1 MLHFE
6 RFFWPRFTKYRISY
20 LILTQNSTGK
30 CLQRFKHS
38 YHHVAFEQNAG
49 LNAGLTHFWIGLI
62 HHLFIYLFYILEA
75 TSMFFTILDSGS
87 KALIYIFF
95 FFVCVCVAFAC
106 NAILYIF
113 ASSEEKLSLLLV
125 QLIKQ
130 LHGILAT
137 QESLALPSRSNNDVV
152 ESENYE

>member
-6 RFFWPRFTKYRISY
+6 RFFDRGLQNIEF

-87 KALIYIFF
+87 KALIFFIFF
-95 FFVCVCVAFAC
+95 YFFVCCVCMQC
-106 NAILYIF
+106 Y
-113 ASSEEKLSLLLV
+113 SL
-125 QLIKQ
+125 
-130 LHGILAT
+130 HFC
-137 QESLALPSRSNNDVV
+137 
-152 ESENYE
+152 